1 MSKEYNLTNKE
12 MEDLE
17 SIVSDTL
24 ARLCEMADKHNIDR
38 NSLVK
43 YYANVI
49 TGIAEFATI
58 QNCETNHTNA
68 DKIMNMCDFEE
79 MQQNE
84 KQMIRKTSVRTKEI
98 VYRFSVLSDRDKDRI
113 ISKFRSIKYS
123 KEQNIE
129 ILLDQ
134 LAQNRLEEEFLNT
147 IKSYGEDI
155 MAMALEK
162 QIPYKPREYEDK
174 YYSCKCGNV
183 LLHKWKKYPG
193 ELMDKKMGLPYC
205 LNCGQKIDWS
215 NEE

>member
-84 KQMIRKTSVRTKEI
+84 KQIRKTSVQTKEI

-155 MAMALEK
+155 MAMAPEK
-162 QIPYKPREYEDK
+162 QR
-174 YYSCKCGNV
+174 S
-183 LLHKWKKYPG
+183 LH
-193 ELMDKKMGLPYC
+193 
-205 LNCGQKIDWS
+205 
-215 NEE
+215 

>member
-49 TGIAEFATI
+49 TGIAEFTTI

-79 MQQNE
+79 MQHNE

-162 QIPYKPREYEDK
+162 QIPKKPTYEGDGYAPDGTFIYDTWICPCCDK
-174 YYSCKCGNV
+174 RYEVDYDD
-183 LLHKWKKYPG
+183 Y
-193 ELMDKKMGLPYC
+193 DYC
-205 LNCGQKIDWS
+205 PNCGQTIDWS
-215 NEE
+215 DAE

>member
-84 KQMIRKTSVRTKEI
+84 KQIRKTSVRTKEI

-113 ISKFRSIKYS
+113 ISKFQSIKYS

-147 IKSYGEDI
+147 IKSYGE
-155 MAMALEK
+155 E
-162 QIPYKPREYEDK
+162 
-174 YYSCKCGNV
+174 
-183 LLHKWKKYPG
+183 
-193 ELMDKKMGLPYC
+193 
-205 LNCGQKIDWS
+205 
-215 NEE
+215 

>member
-84 KQMIRKTSVRTKEI
+84 KQIRKTSVRTKEI

-155 MAMALEK
+155 MAMAPEK
-162 QIPYKPREYEDK
+162 QR
-174 YYSCKCGNV
+174 S
-183 LLHKWKKYPG
+183 LH
-193 ELMDKKMGLPYC
+193 
-205 LNCGQKIDWS
+205 
-215 NEE
+215 

>member
-162 QIPYKPREYEDK
+162 QIPKKPTYEGDGYAPDGTFIYDTWICPCCDK
-174 YYSCKCGNV
+174 RYEVDYDD
-183 LLHKWKKYPG
+183 Y
-193 ELMDKKMGLPYC
+193 DYC
-205 LNCGQKIDWS
+205 PNCGQTIDWS
-215 NEE
+215 DAE